1 MNLQGITLSRKATAY
16 ALSSLALVTLG
27 SDALAQRAGATSPG
41 APSGGGVGQTTRF
54 DNEFNPAISLTADV
68 IVDNTEVKGSSDD
81 GLNIRLRRSDL
92 LLADWIDPSAYAW
105 ATIAYEAEADGESEF
120 GVEEVAIE
128 YVALPGNFTAR
139 GGRFFVDFGKQ
150 MQAHIEELRTIDRP
164 LVLREYLG
172 EELGADGLQLDHWTA
187 LGDKTLM
194 RWSLGAFNSL
204 AGGHHH
210 HGEEEEG
217 ETEIHVAPRKNA
229 DDLSFTGRLTAMTEV
244 GSNSDLQVG
253 VSARLLS
260 DFAFEGE
267 GKDGA
272 DNELDLEL
280 EGQSNIVYGLDLT
293 YGWVNDEG
301 TKSFTVGGEYLI
313 FDGDLS
319 AEVIDPPDVGS
330 EDFIEVFDD
339 SVSGYYAY
347 LDHGFTKQDSAG
359 IQYSMIDEPEE
370 GKAGVSELDVYYTR
384 YLSEF
389 LRLRVGAT
397 FVDSDEGEDSTR
409 LAVQLTGF
417 IGPHGHGLNW

>member
-68 IVDNTEVKGSSDD
+68 IVDNTSVDDSSDD

-210 HGEEEEG
+210 HGEEEEEG
-217 ETEIHVAPRKNA
+217 ETEIHVPSRKNA

-267 GKDGA
+267 AEGG
-272 DNELDLEL
+272 EELEL
-280 EGQSNIVYGLDLT
+280 EGLSNIVYGLDLT

-319 AEVIDPPDVGS
+319 AEVNDNGTAGDGS
-330 EDFIEVFDD
+330 DDFIEVFDD

-370 GKAGVSELDVYYTR
+370 GKTGVSELDIYYTR

-397 FVDSDEGEDSTR
+397 FVDTDEGEDSTR